1 MGNDYGY
8 NVHIGKWKVIPPLG
22 WNLCSLVHDY
32 ISFAS
37 TSMLCAFRVK
47 KPFAFSAKWLSQKN
61 VKRLERIDVR
71 GRILITCLYLP
82 FVKSFLM

>member
-1 MGNDYGY
+1 MVITRTLGN
-8 NVHIGKWKVIPPLG
+8 GK
-22 WNLCSLVHDY
+22 
-32 ISFAS
+32 SFYRYVGICVPFCMIIYRLQARA
-37 TSMLCAFRVK
+37 MLCAFRVK